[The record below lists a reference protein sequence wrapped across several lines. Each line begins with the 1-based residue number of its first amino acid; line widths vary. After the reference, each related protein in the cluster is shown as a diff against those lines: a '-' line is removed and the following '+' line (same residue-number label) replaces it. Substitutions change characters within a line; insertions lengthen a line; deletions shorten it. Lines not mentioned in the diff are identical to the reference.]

1 MIDFPYLFLY
11 NVAESVAARARR
23 KPEGNRYRMKQASR
37 KQVRESIETIKAKGI
52 SSSLGIPKISGLTKK
67 QKAFCEGIVIDQLN
81 ASDAYRKAYDTK
93 GKPATVNPNAS
104 RLAKNSKVQAT
115 ITALEQAQTLASLH
129 SAEALKAI
137 IISTLTDVATNSDRD
152 SVRVAAVKVLGTVV
166 GVDMF
171 RETKRVETVQDSDVI
186 RSQILDQLKSMM
198 LSSDDAVEVDATE
211 LLTELISPQNDPTA
225 HPSPQMQNGTPR
237 QAEHTIPH
245 EQSDDFSED
254 PPLPLDSS
262 TPQGDI
268 FLEKG
273 K

>member
-1 MIDFPYLFLY
+1 
-11 NVAESVAARARR
+11 
-23 KPEGNRYRMKQASR
+23 MKQVNR
-37 KQVRESIETIKAKGI
+37 KQTREAIESIKAKGLP
-52 SSSLGIPKISGLTKK
+52 SSLGIPKISGLTKK

-115 ITALEQAQTLASLH
+115 ITALEQAQELASLH

-171 RETKRVETVQDSDVI
+171 RETKRVETVQDSGAI
-186 RSQILDQLKSMM
+186 RSQILDQLKTMM
-198 LSSDDAVEVDATE
+198 LSSDDAVDVDASD
-211 LLTELISPQNDPTA
+211 LLTELVGAPDGPTV
-225 HPSPQMQNGTPR
+225 PPPPEMQNGTPR
-237 QAEHTIPH
+237 QAVHTIPL
-245 EQSDDFSED
+245 EPSQLFSDSEED
-254 PPLPLDSS
+254 PPSSLDLP

-268 FLEKG
+268 FSEDEDSYQDATGRVSTLKV
-273 K
+273 KS

>member
-1 MIDFPYLFLY
+1 
-11 NVAESVAARARR
+11 
-23 KPEGNRYRMKQASR
+23 MKQVNR
-37 KQVRESIETIKAKGI
+37 KQTREAIESIKAKGI
-52 SSSLGIPKISGLTKK
+52 TSSLGIPKVSGLTKK
-67 QKAFCEGIVIDQLN
+67 QKSFAEAIVIDQLT
-81 ASDAYRKAYDTK
+81 ASDAYRKAYNTK
-93 GKPATVNPNAS
+93 GKPVTVNPNAS

-115 ITALEQAQTLASLH
+115 ITALEQAQELASLH
-129 SAEALKAI
+129 SAEALKSI

-171 RETKRVETVQDSDVI
+171 RETKRVETVQDSGAI

-198 LSSDDAVEVDATE
+198 LSSDDAVDVDASD
-211 LLTELISPQNDPTA
+211 LLTELVGAPDNPTV
-225 HPSPQMQNGTPR
+225 PPPPEMQNGTPR
-237 QAEHTIPH
+237 IAEHTIPL
-245 EQSDDFSED
+245 EQSAQFTED
-254 PPLPLDSS
+254 PPLSEDLP